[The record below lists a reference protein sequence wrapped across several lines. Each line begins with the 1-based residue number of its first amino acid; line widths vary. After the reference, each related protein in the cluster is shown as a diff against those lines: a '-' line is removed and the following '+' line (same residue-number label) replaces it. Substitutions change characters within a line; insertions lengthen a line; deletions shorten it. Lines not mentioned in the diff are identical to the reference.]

1 MVILI
6 IIIVYENKMSDVR
19 FKKNGKV
26 LLEILWKNVNEN
38 MFDSVL
44 STIVVKYDGK
54 KL

>member
-26 LLEILWKNVNEN
+26 LLEILEK
-38 MFDSVL
+38 ML
-44 STIVVKYDGK
+44 MKICLTQY
-54 KL
+54 

>member
-1 MVILI
+1 MKIRLVMFDLKKMV
-6 IIIVYENKMSDVR
+6 
-19 FKKNGKV
+19 KV